1 MMTARRSQRLHKP
14 RLAPTIAVDHPL
26 KTNGLTT
33 FVRVSYV
40 VPPHG
45 DR

>member
-1 MMTARRSQRLHKP
+1 MIQHEGASDGTKP
-14 RLAPTIAVDHPL
+14 RLAPTIAVNYPL
-26 KTNGLTT
+26 KTNGLMT